1 MITSDVTRASSK
13 WWVADGLQ
21 QMERG
26 LQQFTILKVGEHAWT
41 YQQVHLTPHWNYKP
55 PTTTI
60 NCWNNPISIVC
71 APSPIRQF
79 DQKATTFEIT
89 APFENS
95 TFQCW
100 KNANTMLER
109 YPSTLVHNLKGHSLR
124 WLMFTILDFPM
135 FFLDVIQAILIDL
148 WKRYQ
153 VCREVDSP
161 GQSGSGNQDLGPL
174 KNIESA
180 MMIYTVV

>member
-1 MITSDVTRASSK
+1 
-13 WWVADGLQ
+13 
-21 QMERG
+21 
-26 LQQFTILKVGEHAWT
+26 
-41 YQQVHLTPHWNYKP
+41 
-55 PTTTI
+55 
-60 NCWNNPISIVC
+60 
-71 APSPIRQF
+71 
-79 DQKATTFEIT
+79 
-89 APFENS
+89 
-95 TFQCW
+95 
-100 KNANTMLER
+100 MLER